1 MTLAHWTDTERER
14 LFAEADR
21 RNRLAMIEEAAK
33 VERINAMLDRSV
45 WRENPSR
52 DGRGLG
58 IAVLVCVALFLS
70 ITANRAYHKAQAD
83 LRMYGIRATHDR

>member
-33 VERINAMLDRSV
+33 VASKGPL
-45 WRENPSR
+45 
-52 DGRGLG
+52 
-58 IAVLVCVALFLS
+58 
-70 ITANRAYHKAQAD
+70 
-83 LRMYGIRATHDR
+83 